1 VETSKNLCALLPLAL
16 HNRVR
21 EEQEKSGQTLSTYI
35 TNVLTSYYERAEN
48 AMKIND
54 KRTLAFQVSEELY
67 QRIKDHLAREKERTG
82 KRLSQRDFVLGLI
95 EQALEEAEAR
105 DEVEHPGGD
114 EPEDTGEPD
123 AVGICP
129 AVGRNIFVCVPQY
142 PHG

>member
-1 VETSKNLCALLPLAL
+1 METSKNLCALIPLAL

-21 EEQEKSGQTLSTYI
+21 EEQEKSGQTLSAYI
-35 TNVLTSYYERAEN
+35 TNVLTSYYEGEEN

-67 QRIKDHLAREKERTG
+67 QRIKDHLIREKERTG

-105 DEVEHPGGD
+105 DETEQPNNGNPQ

-123 AVGICP
+123 ERDGETE
-129 AVGRNIFVCVPQY
+129 QE
-142 PHG
+142 

>member
-1 VETSKNLCALLPLAL
+1 METSKNLCALIPLAL

-21 EEQEKSGQTLSTYI
+21 EEQEKSGQTLSAYI
-35 TNVLTSYYERAEN
+35 TNVLTSYYEREEN

-67 QRIKDHLAREKERTG
+67 QRIKDHLIREKERTG

-105 DEVEHPGGD
+105 DETEQSVGD
-114 EPEDTGEPD
+114 APQEPEDTGEPD
-123 AVGICP
+123 KAVE
-129 AVGRNIFVCVPQY
+129 QE
-142 PHG
+142 

>member
-1 VETSKNLCALLPLAL
+1 METSKNLCALIPLAL

-21 EEQEKSGQTLSTYI
+21 EEQEKSGQTLSAYI
-35 TNVLTSYYERAEN
+35 TNVLTSYYEGEEN

-67 QRIKDHLAREKERTG
+67 QRIKDHLIREKERTG

-105 DEVEHPGGD
+105 DETEQPNNGNPL

-123 AVGICP
+123 ERDGATE
-129 AVGRNIFVCVPQY
+129 Q
-142 PHG
+142 